1 MDYSEDP
8 LPEQGDYRRTLYW
21 NPSLVTDSEGHVRV
35 TFWNN
40 GFTESIAVSAE
51 GLTPN
56 GFITK
61 EVAR

>member
-1 MDYSEDP
+1 
-8 LPEQGDYRRTLYW
+8 
-21 NPSLVTDSEGHVRV
+21 VTDSEGHVRV